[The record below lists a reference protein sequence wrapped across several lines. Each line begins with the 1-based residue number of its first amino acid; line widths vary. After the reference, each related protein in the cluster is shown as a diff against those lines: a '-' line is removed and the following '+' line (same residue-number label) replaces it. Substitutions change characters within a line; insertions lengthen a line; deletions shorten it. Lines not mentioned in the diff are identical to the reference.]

1 MPKELILT
9 EESVENLLLGEVEPH
24 LDHKIEEIKERD
36 EISKYS
42 NNNYLWR
49 VKAVL
54 DNGKEKIF
62 WIKQAMKYNKRA
74 FSLGKKKRVDP
85 LRICGEI
92 KMIQLLQKI
101 WGREFVPEIYY
112 FNPIYC
118 VAVMSD
124 VSGGGKLLIEEFEK
138 DKIHPEL
145 GSLFGRLFGIL
156 HNTTYGRQI
165 DCCGSE
171 KWRQQ
176 LYNFFDKHLGFG
188 MRKFVPSKQVN
199 SFYIDAKKAT
209 PAMIWADPVY
219 RNIFV
224 KKGGKI
230 SMVDFDHA
238 IAYDPAFDNGIFL
251 AHWVWMGL
259 KSHKLKVASYKFIK
273 NYWQAYLK
281 QLKKN
286 RKIDKTKL
294 AEIRERT
301 IKWLG
306 IYLVSRTDGQS
317 GSYFKQW
324 PDWERKIREL
334 GIDLF
339 MGNVS
344 EEARKIN
351 NLFYAEY

>member
-9 EESVENLLLGEVEPH
+9 EENIKDFLLKEVGPH
-24 LDHKIEEIKERD
+24 LDYKIKEIKECD
-36 EISKYS
+36 EISRYS

-62 WIKQAMKYNKRA
+62 WIKQARKYNKRA
-74 FSLGKKKRVDP
+74 LSLGKKRLVDP

-101 WGREFVPEIYY
+101 WGKEFVPEIYY
-112 FNPIYC
+112 FNSLYC

-124 VSGGGKLLIEEFEK
+124 VSKGGKLLIEEFEK

-145 GSLFGRLFGIL
+145 GSLFGRLFGAL
-156 HNTTYGRQI
+156 HGMTYGHNI
-165 DCCGSE
+165 DCCSSE

-176 LYNFFDKHLGFG
+176 LYNFFDKHLGLG
-188 MRKFVPSKQVN
+188 IRKFVP
-199 SFYIDAKKAT
+199 AKKVNLFYRETKRAT
-209 PAMIWADPVY
+209 PAAIWADPVH

-224 KKGGKI
+224 KKDGRVT
-230 SMVDFDHA
+230 MVDFDLA
-238 IAYDPAFDNGIFL
+238 ISYDPAFDNGMFL
-251 AHWVWMGL
+251 AHWVWMSL
-259 KSHKLKVASYKFIK
+259 KNKKLNIQSQKFIK
-273 NYWQAYLK
+273 DYWQSYIS

-286 RKIDKTKL
+286 RKIDKIKL

-306 IYLVSRTDGQS
+306 IYLVSRIDGKS

-324 PDWERKIREL
+324 PDWEKKIREL
-334 GIDLF
+334 GVGLF
-339 MGNVS
+339 IGNIS